1 MTDKPTELPI
11 EKTAPR
17 GIPRVQLPAHV
28 RRDTLAVREGLP
40 PSAWGE
46 NSEALFLTSSFVQPD
61 AATAAAR
68 FANEEEAFIY
78 SRFTNPTVTM
88 FERRLAALEGAQAC
102 IATSSG
108 MSAILL
114 LGMGLLKT
122 GDHVI
127 CSRSVFGSTIRL
139 FAGEFGKFGVETT
152 FVSQTDPAEWRRAVK
167 PNTKLL
173 FAESPTN
180 PLTEV
185 CDIGAL
191 AAVAKHAGAWL
202 AVDNC
207 FCSPAL
213 QRPIEY
219 GADLVIHSGTKY
231 LDGQGRVIA
240 GALCASEQLV
250 NDKFVPV
257 MRSAGM
263 SLSPFNAWVVLK
275 GLETLSIRM
284 QAQSARAL
292 QLAGWLEAQP
302 HIERVYYPGLASHPQ
317 HQLAMAQQSG
327 CGGAVVSFI
336 VEGRQR
342 GGAALARSNAFHV
355 IDQTQVCSITA
366 NLGDTKTTITHP
378 PSTSHGRLTEDQRQ
392 AAGITQGLIRV
403 AVGLDDIED
412 IKADLHR
419 GLSSLAS

>member
-1 MTDKPTELPI
+1 MPAK
-11 EKTAPR
+11 KT
-17 GIPRVQLPAHV
+17 IPRVDLPTTL
-28 RRDTLAVREGLP
+28 RLDTLAVREGLP
-40 PSAWGE
+40 RTLWGE

-68 FANEEEAFIY
+68 FANEEEAFTY
-78 SRFTNPTVTM
+78 SRFSNPTVMM

-114 LGMGLLKT
+114 TGMAVLKT

-127 CSRSVFGSTIRL
+127 CSRSVFGSTIVLLGRE
-139 FAGEFGKFGVETT
+139 FAKFGIETS
-152 FVSQTDPAEWRRAVK
+152 FVSQTDVDEWRRALR
-167 PNTKLL
+167 PNTRLL

-185 CDIGAL
+185 CDIRAL
-191 AAVAKHAGAWL
+191 AALAKEAGALL

-213 QRPIEY
+213 QRPIDH

-240 GALCASEQLV
+240 GAVCGSEALIEE
-250 NDKFVPV
+250 KFVPV
-257 MRSAGM
+257 QRSAGM

-284 QAQSARAL
+284 AAQSERAL
-292 QLAGWLEAQP
+292 ALAQWLEEQP
-302 HIERVYYPGLASHPQ
+302 AVERVFYPGLASHPQ
-317 HQLAMAQQSG
+317 HVLAMAQQSG
-327 CGGAVVSFI
+327 RGGAVVSFI
-336 VEGRQR
+336 VKGQQA
-342 GGAALARSNAFHV
+342 GGPSEARRNAFHV
-355 IDQTQVCSITA
+355 IDQTRVISITA
-366 NLGDTKTTITHP
+366 NLGDTKSTITHP
-378 PSTSHGRLTEDQRQ
+378 GSTSHGRLTEEQRQ

-403 AVGLDDIED
+403 AVGLDDVH
-412 IKADLHR
+412 DLQDDLAR
-419 GLSSLAS
+419 GLDTLA